1 MAIVYDEVQRVFG
14 LHTRHTIYLCGLTEV
29 YSGEMLMQDGIRI
42 PPLKGDYWSYLYH
55 IKQLL

>member
-14 LHTRHTIYLCGLTEV
+14 GKI
-29 YSGEMLMQDGIRI
+29 YSGEMLMQAGIRI
-42 PPLKGDYWSYLYH
+42 PPLKGDYWSCLYH